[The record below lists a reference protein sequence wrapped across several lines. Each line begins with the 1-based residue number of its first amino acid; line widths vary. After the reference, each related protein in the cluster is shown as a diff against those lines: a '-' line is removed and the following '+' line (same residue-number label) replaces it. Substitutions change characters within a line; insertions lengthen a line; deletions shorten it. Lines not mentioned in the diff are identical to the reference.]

1 MKIIICLVTL
11 CCLIATVP
19 CSEAAEDSSVVVT
32 AGLWEDMKEKAGAAT
47 EKVTEV
53 VREKLSDAGE
63 TFAEVQDWTTEKA
76 MEVLGNLARYRP
88 VIREAG
94 FDINEVALE
103 VGIIP
108 ALIVSFEQLEDI
120 PAGKRE
126 ELLKNAGDDRVLAFI
141 LQTLF
146 KTYSLTFDTY
156 RIKSTRLYLTIPPKT
171 RVMLFHTSPGE
182 AEENG
187 NTQ

>member
-1 MKIIICLVTL
+1 MKIFICLVAL
-11 CCLIATVP
+11 CCLIAVIP

-32 AGLWEDMKEKAGAAT
+32 AGLWEDMKEKAGSAT

-53 VREKLSDAGE
+53 MREKFSDAGE

-76 MEVLGNLARYRP
+76 IEVLGNLARYKP
-88 VIREAG
+88 IIEEAG

-108 ALIVSFEQLEDI
+108 ALIVSFEQMEEI
-120 PAGKRE
+120 PAVKRE
-126 ELLKNAGDDRVLAFI
+126 ELLKNAGDDRVLVFI

-171 RVMLFHTSPGE
+171 RVMLSSSSLEE
-182 AEENG
+182 AEESG
-187 NTQ
+187 DPQ